1 MSGTVEVLAGAPAL
15 AEAAADRLAAWL
27 EAALRARGTAS
38 LAVSGGA
45 TPVLTHRALARRP
58 LDWSRVHV
66 WFCDERAV
74 GPDDP
79 DSNHRLARDTLIA
92 PAGIPD
98 ANVHRMIG
106 EAPDLDAEAE
116 RYARALPAALDVLL
130 LGIGPDGH
138 TCSLFPGSPLVTERV
153 RRVAAVFDSPKPPPR
168 RITLTPPTLA
178 AAGDAL
184 MLVEGQ
190 EKADAV
196 ARALDPVT
204 APQQVP
210 ASLVRGRTWLLDTTA
225 AARLPA
231 ARVARPAG
239 TRTGAA
245 RTDRAGEDGSAVRP
259 SRGGGDG
266 GAARPRRSCPAPGR
280 DSCSLPGARSTAGS
294 LAPSAAPS
302 T

>member
-1 MSGTVEVLAGAPAL
+1 VTGTVAVLAGAPAL

-27 EAALRARGTAS
+27 DAALRARGTAS

-74 GPDDP
+74 PPGDP
-79 DSNHRLARDTLIA
+79 ESNYRLANETLVG

-116 RYARALPAALDVLL
+116 RYARELPAALDVLL

-138 TCSLFPGSPLVTERV
+138 TCSLFPGSALVTERA

-168 RITLTPPTLA
+168 RITLTPPVLA
-178 AAGDAL
+178 AAGEAL

-196 ARALDPVT
+196 ARALDPAS

-210 ASLVRGRTWLLDTTA
+210 ASLVRDRTWLLDAAA

-231 ARVARPAG
+231 ARGGRPG
-239 TRTGAA
+239 
-245 RTDRAGEDGSAVRP
+245 
-259 SRGGGDG
+259 
-266 GAARPRRSCPAPGR
+266 
-280 DSCSLPGARSTAGS
+280 
-294 LAPSAAPS
+294 
-302 T
+302 